1 MPRIFDGVA
10 GNHPRL
16 NRFDLSYTN
25 TTSMAFGLLYPV
37 QCDEV
42 VPGDVFKMS
51 CYVHAEVMPMVAPIM
66 SDMQMFCHA
75 FFVPYR
81 LLYGVDTEDGLSIW
95 EKYITGGKDGD
106 YVTPLPAWVPS
117 FAKTGFSSRTIWDQ
131 IGNPVYR
138 DANDSYK
145 WKPLVPPSRVTGDMI
160 HRTIWNG
167 LDVCIAPKYAY
178 WSIYNSF
185 YRDENLID
193 EVDKDTEDLAHVAF
207 RKDYFTSALEAQQ
220 RGTAPALPVDVTF
233 SAPTSGFYDVGD
245 LPFKTVNLSGAPAYV
260 NGSIGVNGQILPGD
274 LVQTLD
280 SAGFDQLGSSGVLK
294 AEVTNGYPALAP
306 ALDKGTLA
314 GEIYDT
320 GVRFSATKNPAT
332 YLNST
337 VKATTFTVSDLRL
350 AFAIQR
356 MQELSMRSG
365 YRYTEWLSAH
375 FSAHP
380 TDARLDRPEYI
391 GGCVIN
397 IATSPVVQNSGTEGS
412 GGSQK
417 TPQGNKSGIGHVDTI
432 QKIGNYRVL
441 EHGLI
446 MTLVSIR
453 PKPIYSQGI
462 NRQWLRQ
469 SRWDHYMPETA
480 FLSEMALYNAELWIN
495 GQSGDGEDDDIFGYQ
510 AHWNEMRCK
519 NNMVSGAVRDQFN
532 YWTLDRKFATRPH
545 LNQDFIEIDEND
557 FNKIFA
563 VQDEDPFIVSW
574 SNIID
579 AYRPIPAMGVPGLI
593 DHVYGGI

>member
-1 MPRIFDGVA
+1 MPRVFEGVA

-37 QCDEV
+37 QADEV
-42 VPGDVFKMS
+42 LPGDVVKMS
-51 CYVHAEVMPMVAPIM
+51 AFVHAEVMPMVAPIM
-66 SDMQMFCHA
+66 SDIQMFAHT

-81 LLYGVDTEDGLSIW
+81 ILYGVDKDDGLSIW

-106 YVTPLPAWVPS
+106 YDTPLPAWVPS
-117 FAKTGFSSRTIWDQ
+117 FSKEGFSSRTIWDC
-131 IGNPVYR
+131 IGNPVVR
-138 DANDSYK
+138 VDRSGVMK
-145 WKPLVPPSRVTGDMI
+145 WEPLVPPSRVSGDMV
-160 HRTIWNG
+160 HGSVYQG
-167 LDVCIAPKYAY
+167 LDVCVAPRLSYN
-178 WSIYNSF
+178 SIYNFF
-185 YRDENLID
+185 YRDENLVD
-193 EVDKDTEDLAHVAF
+193 EVPDTNEDLLHVAF

-220 RGTAPALPVDVTF
+220 RGTAPALPVDVSFTHPGTYGSVGALFDGTVSF
-233 SAPTSGFYDVGD
+233 SRGPNDISYVLESGLTSSNLIPKGQNGFVLEGYNGTIGGD
-245 LPFKTVNLSGAPAYV
+245 AASSSSTIK
-260 NGSIGVNGQILPGD
+260 GSVFDKSIL
-274 LVQTLD
+274 
-280 SAGFDQLGSSGVLK
+280 FNNI
-294 AEVTNGYPALAP
+294 TNP
-306 ALDKGTLA
+306 
-314 GEIYDT
+314 I
-320 GVRFSATKNPAT
+320 S
-332 YLNST
+332 YLNSAI
-337 VKATTFTVSDLRL
+337 KATTFTVSDLRL

-356 MQELSMRSG
+356 MQELSMRAG

-391 GGCVIN
+391 GGAVIN
-397 IATSPVVQNSGTEGS
+397 VSVSPLVQQSGTENEEGT
-412 GGSQK
+412 QL
-417 TPQGNKSGIGHVDTI
+417 TPQGTKTGIGHVDTI

-480 FLSEMALYNAELWIN
+480 FLSEQAVYNAELYVN
-495 GQSGDGEDDDIFGYQ
+495 GESGEGEDDDIFGYQ
-510 AHWNEMRCK
+510 AHWNELRSK
-519 NNMVSGAVRDQFN
+519 NNMVTGAVRDQFN
-532 YWTLDRKFATRPH
+532 YWTLDRKFASRPH

-593 DHVYGGI
+593 DHVYGGF

>member
-10 GNHPRL
+10 GNSPRL

-42 VPGDVFKMS
+42 VPGDVWKMS
-51 CYVHAEVMPMVAPIM
+51 CFCHAEVMPMVAPVM
-66 SDMQMFCHA
+66 SDIQMFAHT

-81 LLYGVDTEDGLSIW
+81 IIYGIDNEDGLSIW

-106 YVTPLPAWVPS
+106 YDTPLTPWVPTWS
-117 FAKTGFSSRTIWDQ
+117 KTGFSSRTIWDQ
-131 IGNPVYR
+131 IGNPVSLTTTTVGGNTVYT
-138 DANDSYK
+138 
-145 WKPLVPPSRVTGDMI
+145 WTPIVPPSRVSYLPDQDMI
-160 HRTIWNG
+160 HRTVYNG
-167 LDVCIAPKYAY
+167 LDVSIAPKYAY
-178 WSIYNSF
+178 NSIYNNF
-185 YRDENLID
+185 YRDENLVS
-193 EVDKDTEDLAHVAF
+193 EVSQDNEDLLHVAF
-207 RKDYFTSALEAQQ
+207 KKDYFTSALEAQQ
-220 RGTAPALPVDVTF
+220 RGTAPALPVDLNGTVPVVF
-233 SAPTSGFYDVGD
+233 SGD
-245 LPFKTVNLSGAPAYV
+245 
-260 NGSIGVNGQILPGD
+260 
-274 LVQTLD
+274 TLD
-280 SAGFDQLGSSGVLK
+280 FSSAAVAYPRQISVDTDKNLEFSNIASSLV
-294 AEVTNGYPALAP
+294 
-306 ALDKGTLA
+306 KGA
-314 GEIYDT
+314 FGGAVDASKIQ
-320 GVRFSATKNPAT
+320 
-332 YLNST
+332 
-337 VKATTFTVSDLRL
+337 ATTFTVSDLRL

-356 MQELSMRSG
+356 MQELSMRAG

-375 FSAHP
+375 YNAHP

-391 GGCVIN
+391 GGCVMN
-397 IATSPVVQNSGTEGS
+397 ISVSPVLQNSESAG
-412 GGSQK
+412 
-417 TPQGNKSGIGHVDTI
+417 TPQGTKTGVGRVDSV

-453 PKPIYSQGI
+453 PKPIYQQGI

-469 SRWDHYMPETA
+469 SRFDHYIPETA
-480 FLSEMALYNAELWIN
+480 FLSEQAIFNSEIWVD
-495 GQSGDGEDDDIFGYQ
+495 GTSGEGKDDDIFGYQ

-519 NNMVSGAVRDQFN
+519 NNMVSGAVREQFD
-532 YWTLDRKFATRPH
+532 YWTLSRKFATRPA

-574 SNIID
+574 SNLID

-593 DHVYGGI
+593 DHVYGGF